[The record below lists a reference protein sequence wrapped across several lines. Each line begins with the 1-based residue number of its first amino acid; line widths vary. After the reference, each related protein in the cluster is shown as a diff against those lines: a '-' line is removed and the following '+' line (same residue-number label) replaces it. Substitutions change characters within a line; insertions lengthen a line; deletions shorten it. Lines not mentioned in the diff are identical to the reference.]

1 VNGAL
6 TTLRAAASF
15 AAVIALLAVFVW
27 ALRRGSLRL
36 SALAPRGTI
45 AIETAMS
52 LGERRSLA
60 IVTVEGRRMLVGMT
74 PASISLLT
82 DLPPS
87 AAQAPGW
94 PSSPPPSSEP
104 TRAPRATP
112 SPERR

>member
-1 VNGAL
+1 M
-6 TTLRAAASF
+6 RAVASF

-60 IVTVEGRRMLVGMT
+60 IVSVEGRRLLVGLT
-74 PASISLLT
+74 PANISLVTEL
-82 DLPPS
+82 
-87 AAQAPGW
+87 
-94 PSSPPPSSEP
+94 
-104 TRAPRATP
+104 APRAAAA
-112 SPERR
+112 PEPR